1 MPYGVLAGGSL
12 SGKYNGSSRHQ
23 EPDRDLAECRH
34 RKTADFQPRYG
45 APLAMMACEECAE
58 ITPRSRRD
66 CDEIATAQSLM

>member
-12 SGKYNGSSRHQ
+12 SGKYNGSPRHQ

-58 ITPRSRRD
+58 ITPR
-66 CDEIATAQSLM
+66 L